1 MNMSPQSK
9 PSIVFCHGIW
19 ADGSCF
25 SKLITPLRADGY
37 EVISAQ
43 YNLDTVQTDVDSVI
57 RTLGRVSS
65 PSILV
70 GHSYGGAV
78 ITGAGTDDRVVGL
91 VYIAALAPDETET
104 LQGQQDK
111 FARTKVFTEIEIA
124 DGRVWMLPSGIESFA
139 GDLTEE
145 EKQIVWATAAPPA
158 ADLFNE
164 KAPGVA
170 WRTKPSAY
178 IVAAQD
184 HAVNPELERFS
195 AERMGATT
203 YEVDSSHVPMLSHPD
218 AVLDAIRNLV
228 TAVAGSLAAA

>member
-1 MNMSPQSK
+1 MSPQSK

-25 SKLITPLRADGY
+25 SKLIPPLRADGY

-43 YNLDTVQTDVDSVI
+43 YNLDTVQTDVDSVT
-57 RTLGRVSS
+57 RALGRVST

-111 FARTKVFTEIEIA
+111 FPRTKVFTEIEIA
-124 DGRVWMLPSGIESFA
+124 DGRVWMRPEGIESFA

-145 EKQIVWATAAPPA
+145 EKQIVWAAAAPPA

-203 YEVDSSHVPMLSHPD
+203 HEVQSSHVPMLSHPEV
-218 AVLDAIRNLV
+218 VLDVIREAANAV
-228 TAVAGSLAAA
+228 QESPAAVA